1 MSEDDI
7 SSLKISNIQTDTFQK
22 PVSGKQECRNLHDFG
37 CSTGIRQ
44 AFRSIFFT
52 YNEILE
58 YLTTSP
64 AVLVMLSPTF
74 RLLCLIDTLRAAP
87 RHSESAAKWI
97 LMVL

>member
-1 MSEDDI
+1 
-7 SSLKISNIQTDTFQK
+7 LKISTIQINTFQK
-22 PVSGKQECRNLHDFG
+22 PVSGKQECRNLHYFV

-52 YNEILE
+52 NYEFME
-58 YLTTSP
+58 YLHTSH
-64 AVLVMLSPTF
+64 AVLGMLSPTF